1 MDIFRFKKH
10 TNFNYCCEFR
20 KFKQVPEITIT
31 KHNIT
36 ITTFSFSYISYVIY
50 IIFSHKYILS

>member
-20 KFKQVPEITIT
+20 KFKQMPDINIT
-31 KHNIT
+31 KHNILILQHLT
-36 ITTFSFSYISYVIY
+36 LVTFRML
-50 IIFSHKYILS
+50 YILFFFLNIF